1 MVARGV
7 DQRPWAR
14 QVLRLPRTTCSTT
27 AATLMTVPL
36 LSVAQV
42 RILAEQVIQPSLAP
56 DSLPADLAP
65 STPFD
70 QHSIRAGL
78 PDPGP
83 FQLADLRFWRRLQP
97 TVRACVVRE
106 ARPKGDSRLCRGRSG
121 GPMLSQHR
129 GTGRVIG
136 RGRGELTQRPRLGVL
151 AALQRRSAM
160 SAPDVS
166 SRTIAQ
172 LISLEGRTAVVT
184 GGARGIGRAI
194 ATRFAEAGANVL
206 IGDVDK
212 TGAEESAETIA
223 REFGHQAIGVEL
235 DVTNGTSIAAAADRA
250 VRELGG
256 LDIWV
261 NNAGIYPSTP
271 LLEMTDQDWDK
282 VLDVN
287 LRGTFIGAREAG
299 RRMAEAGRGGVIINL
314 ASTAGYRAAG
324 PGIAHYVSSKH
335 AVRGLTKSL
344 AVEFGPRGIRVLA
357 LAPTLIE
364 TPGIEEGRAAFQS
377 AGLGDMLEQMA
388 QREPLGRVGVP
399 DDVARVALFCAS
411 DLAMLMTGSTL
422 LVDAGD
428 VAL

>member
-1 MVARGV
+1 M
-7 DQRPWAR
+7 Q
-14 QVLRLPRTTCSTT
+14 
-27 AATLMTVPL
+27 
-36 LSVAQV
+36 
-42 RILAEQVIQPSLAP
+42 
-56 DSLPADLAP
+56 
-65 STPFD
+65 
-70 QHSIRAGL
+70 
-78 PDPGP
+78 
-83 FQLADLRFWRRLQP
+83 
-97 TVRACVVRE
+97 
-106 ARPKGDSRLCRGRSG
+106 
-121 GPMLSQHR
+121 
-129 GTGRVIG
+129 
-136 RGRGELTQRPRLGVL
+136 
-151 AALQRRSAM
+151 
-160 SAPDVS
+160 APDVS
-166 SRTIAQ
+166 SRPIAQ

-184 GGARGIGRAI
+184 GGARGIGLAI

-206 IGDVDK
+206 IADLNK
-212 TGAEESAETIA
+212 TGAEEAAEAIA
-223 REFGHQAIGVEL
+223 RKFGHQAIGVEL
-235 DVTNGTSIAAAADRA
+235 DVTSGASIVAAADRA
-250 VRELGG
+250 VLELGG

-271 LLEMTDQDWDK
+271 LLEMTDQGWDK

-324 PGIAHYVSSKH
+324 PGIAHYVASKH
-335 AVRGLTKSL
+335 GVRGLTKSL
-344 AVEFGPRGIRVLA
+344 AVELGPHGIRVLA

-364 TPGIEEGRAAFQS
+364 TPGIEEGRAAFQA

-399 DDVARVALFCAS
+399 DDIARVALFCAS

>member
-1 MVARGV
+1 MPVA
-7 DQRPWAR
+7 
-14 QVLRLPRTTCSTT
+14 
-27 AATLMTVPL
+27 
-36 LSVAQV
+36 
-42 RILAEQVIQPSLAP
+42 
-56 DSLPADLAP
+56 
-65 STPFD
+65 
-70 QHSIRAGL
+70 
-78 PDPGP
+78 
-83 FQLADLRFWRRLQP
+83 
-97 TVRACVVRE
+97 
-106 ARPKGDSRLCRGRSG
+106 
-121 GPMLSQHR
+121 
-129 GTGRVIG
+129 
-136 RGRGELTQRPRLGVL
+136 
-151 AALQRRSAM
+151 
-160 SAPDVS
+160 DVS
-166 SRTIAQ
+166 SRPIAQ

-184 GGARGIGRAI
+184 GGARGIGLAI

-206 IGDVDK
+206 IGDLNK
-212 TGAEESAETIA
+212 TGAEEAAETIA
-223 REFGHQAIGVEL
+223 REFGHQALGVEL
-235 DVTNGTSIAAAADRA
+235 DVTSGASIEAAADRA
-250 VRELGG
+250 VLELGG

-299 RRMAEAGRGGVIINL
+299 RRMANTGGGGVIINL

-344 AVEFGPRGIRVLA
+344 AVELGPHGIRVLA
-357 LAPTLIE
+357 LAPTLIQ
-364 TPGIEEGRAAFQS
+364 TPGIEEGRAAFQA

-399 DDVARVALFCAS
+399 DDIARVALFCAS

>member
-1 MVARGV
+1 M
-7 DQRPWAR
+7 Q
-14 QVLRLPRTTCSTT
+14 
-27 AATLMTVPL
+27 
-36 LSVAQV
+36 
-42 RILAEQVIQPSLAP
+42 
-56 DSLPADLAP
+56 
-65 STPFD
+65 
-70 QHSIRAGL
+70 
-78 PDPGP
+78 
-83 FQLADLRFWRRLQP
+83 
-97 TVRACVVRE
+97 
-106 ARPKGDSRLCRGRSG
+106 
-121 GPMLSQHR
+121 
-129 GTGRVIG
+129 
-136 RGRGELTQRPRLGVL
+136 
-151 AALQRRSAM
+151 
-160 SAPDVS
+160 APDVS
-166 SRTIAQ
+166 SRPIAQ

-184 GGARGIGRAI
+184 GGAQGIGRAI

-206 IGDVDK
+206 IGDLNK
-212 TGAEESAETIA
+212 TGAEAAAETIA

-235 DVTNGTSIAAAADRA
+235 DVTSGVSVAAAADRA

-271 LLEMTDQDWDK
+271 LLELTDQDWDM

-299 RRMAEAGRGGVIINL
+299 RRMAEAGHGGVIINL

-324 PGIAHYVSSKH
+324 PGIAHYVASKH
-335 AVRGLTKSL
+335 GVRGLTKSL
-344 AVEFGPRGIRVLA
+344 AVELGPHGIRVLA

-364 TPGIEEGRAAFQS
+364 TPGIEEGRAAFAA

-399 DDVARVALFCAS
+399 DDIARVALFCAS
-411 DLAMLMTGSTL
+411 DLAILMTGSTL